1 MRDFIARQ
9 NSERL
14 RQRLSNSI
22 RIREPAAFSKLARST
37 VDIALVTGVVARL
50 YRALI
55 LTRLAAGSAA
65 YIALLGIGA
74 IFVLTMATIHLSRFP
89 LRQWLT
95 RAPLFAVLEGSFE
108 MLASL
113 GLIGLHREPVGTV
126 AAEFG
131 DWPEM
136 AARTVLWRTV
146 TISIFAAML
155 AAVVKWVRY
164 LFLRREH
171 SAWTPGTVNAGLG
184 GETLID
190 RRRPSGS
197 KARFPDET
205 LADRRRGP

>member
-14 RQRLSNSI
+14 RKRLSNSI

-55 LTRLAAGSAA
+55 LTRLAEGSAA
-65 YIALLGIGA
+65 YIALLGVGA
-74 IFVLTMATIHLSRFP
+74 IFVLTMATVHLSRFP

-95 RAPLFAVLEGSFE
+95 RAPLFAALEGTFE

-113 GLIGLHREPVGTV
+113 GLIALHREPVGTT

-171 SAWTPGTVNAGLG
+171 SASAAGTVNSGVP
-184 GETLID
+184 GEKPVD
-190 RRRPSGS
+190 RRRPGAS

-205 LADRRRGP
+205 LADRRRRP